1 MKLLFRYLLFHL
13 QQQKLIELI
22 RDQRVDEAIEFA
34 QNHLAERGEEDPK
47 VPFNLSYTIIHQY
60 LSQIDLPQKD
70 LSNRP
75 WALRAKLVIA

>member
-1 MKLLFRYLLFHL
+1 MKFLFRYLLFHL

-47 VPFNLSYTIIHQY
+47 VSFNISFF
-60 LSQIDLPQKD
+60 
-70 LSNRP
+70 
-75 WALRAKLVIA
+75 